1 MNKLTFINQTNS
13 SYASRWRKELALD
26 QVERGKELRKLFAIN
41 KKELN
46 KPIPSTKSGLTA
58 TFPQEASNRKA
69 LEDSYKNKLR
79 RETSQTRNTFKIDKN
94 RNPTISDDRIYKIG
108 DKQSISA
115 TGRQKL
121 NNLKATRSG
130 RLSKIRNKKLVIGAL
145 GLTTLGA
152 GIAYGIRKIR
162 SDKGKKRGKR

>member
-26 QVERGKELRKLFAIN
+26 QVERGKELRKLFANN

-79 RETSQTRNTFKIDKN
+79 REASQTRDTFKIDKN

-121 NNLKATRSG
+121 NNLKARSG
-130 RLSKIRNKKLVIGAL
+130 RLRKIRNKKLVIGAV
-145 GLTTLGA
+145 GLATLGA
-152 GIAYGIRKIR
+152 GIAYGLRKIR
-162 SDKGKKRGKR
+162 SDKGKKRGRR